1 MQDAT
6 YKKRLRTN
14 RIVAII
20 VMAVLVALF
29 TVGTVMF
36 FRYVSGQLYKESVN
50 QLTEIC
56 SQLFERLYSQ
66 LDVQWQYLDNLSAEL
81 VGGDDYDEATFSH
94 MLSSRNC
101 MFAPQNDG
109 TLFLALT
116 ENGYFYDENGRQGL
130 WSGMDKLDARS
141 RQSHVVSQWLSND
154 NYMAFVQQ
162 IQGNVAVGG
171 EKITHVVLLKPIAKM
186 APYFTSGAFKNKNA
200 TYVVDYDGNKMFGDE
215 SGVDVNFGGSN
226 LFRALEELGYPHE
239 KNFGDFLQKSGTDGF
254 VCTDV
259 VVEKHNYYLGLK
271 QLQDYDWTMLFLV
284 SADVVATSTRS
295 MTMSMTGIFFV
306 VLSVFVFLSILA
318 LCVFSKLNKSKQ
330 LLSLQTQTN
339 EQLEQLNEQ
348 LTLARRETENALQK
362 ANEANK
368 AKSAFLANMSH
379 DIRTPM
385 NAIIGI
391 SDIMAHQS
399 DLSAKTQSYVKKLQL
414 SGRHLLGLINDIL
427 DMSKI
432 ETNEVTL
439 VSEPLSWGDQ
449 VRQVVGIIRERAEMR
464 KQNFFVHTHNLVH
477 ENVLGDGLRLRKV
490 IINLLSNAVKYTD
503 EGGTIDLDLTELPSD
518 TPDKARFALTVSD
531 TGIGMSEEFVA
542 RIFQPFTRAN
552 DGKAKAQGTGLGMGI
567 IKSIVDLMGGTIKIN
582 SQLGKGTEIV
592 VALDL
597 PTDKTASTKI
607 GVDRVLVVTSRK
619 STEQAIVSALS
630 GADAEV
636 AVVGSAKAA
645 VERLRG
651 ANGKTAVL
659 LDGFEQN
666 AKLKSVAEDIKNA
679 ASGTSVFCCGYGV
692 DESCEVDGVDG
703 FIAFPFFASSL
714 VKAINS
720 VFAKDNSAARS
731 AIFGMRFLCA
741 EDNQLNAEILRE
753 ILKINGASCVIYSDG
768 KQIVEAFKQ
777 AKQGDFDAVLMD
789 VQMPVMDGLKATELI
804 RKIKP
809 LGATVPIIAMTANAF
824 TEDVEAC
831 LSVGMSAHVS
841 KPIDVSA
848 LERAVKSAIN
858 QSKNK

>member
-1 MQDAT
+1 MVDAT

-20 VMAVLVALF
+20 VAVVLLALF

-56 SQLFERLYSQ
+56 AQLFERLYSQ
-66 LDVQWQYLDNLSAEL
+66 LDVQWEYLDNLSVEL
-81 VGGDDYDEATFSH
+81 VANVDYDEATFSH

-109 TLFLALT
+109 TLFLAIT
-116 ENGYFYDENGRQGL
+116 QDGYFYDENGRQGL
-130 WSGMDKLDARS
+130 WSGMDKLDERS

-154 NYMAFVQQ
+154 NYMAFVQKV
-162 IQGNVAVGG
+162 QGNVVVGG
-171 EKITHVVLLKPIAKM
+171 ETITHVVLLKPIAKM

-200 TYVVDYDGNKMFGDE
+200 TYVVDNDGNKMFDDE
-215 SGVDVNFGGSN
+215 SGVDVKFDGSN
-226 LFRALEELGYPHE
+226 LFRALEGLRYPHE

-259 VVEKHNYYLGLK
+259 VADRHNYYLGLK
-271 QLQDYDWTMLFLV
+271 QLRGYDWTMLFLV
-284 SADVVATSTRS
+284 SADVIATSTRS
-295 MTMSMTGIFFV
+295 MTLSMAGVFLA
-306 VLSVFVFLSILA
+306 VLSVFICLSILA

-330 LLSLQTQTN
+330 LLLLQTQNN
-339 EQLEQLNEQ
+339 EQLELLNDQ
-348 LTLARRETENALQK
+348 LTSARRETEQALKK

-432 ETNEVTL
+432 EANEVTL
-439 VSEPLSWGDQ
+439 VSEPLSWGEQ
-449 VRQVVGIIRERAEMR
+449 MRQVVGIIRERAEMR

-503 EGGTIDLDLTELPSD
+503 EGGTIDFGLTELPSD
-518 TPDKARFALTVSD
+518 NPQKARFALAVSD

-542 RIFQPFTRAN
+542 RIFQPFSRAN
-552 DGKAKAQGTGLGMGI
+552 DGRAKAQGTGLGMGI
-567 IKSIVDLMGGTIKIN
+567 AKSIVDLMGGTIKID
-582 SQLGKGTEIV
+582 SQPGKGTKIV
-592 VALDL
+592 VTLEL
-597 PTDKTASTKI
+597 PTDKSASTKI
-607 GVDRVLVVTSRK
+607 GVDRVLVVTSNQAA
-619 STEQAIVSALS
+619 EQAIVSALS
-630 GADAEV
+630 MDDTEV
-636 AVVGSAKAA
+636 VVVRSVQQAT
-645 VERLRG
+645 ERLSG
-651 ANGKTAVL
+651 SSGKTAVL
-659 LDGFEQN
+659 LEGFAQN

-679 ASGTSVFCCGYGV
+679 ASGTLVFCCGFGT
-692 DESCEVDGVDG
+692 DEWSDAGNVDG
-703 FIAFPFFASSL
+703 FVAFPFFVSGLA
-714 VKAINS
+714 KAIS
-720 VFAKDNSAARS
+720 SALAKDSGSMQS
-731 AIFGMRFLCA
+731 AIAGMRFMCA
-741 EDNQLNAEILRE
+741 EDNDLNAEILRE

-804 RKIKP
+804 RKIQP
-809 LGATVPIIAMTANAF
+809 FGANVPIIAMTANAF

-831 LSVGMSAHVS
+831 LSAGMNAHVS
-841 KPIDVSA
+841 KPINVSA
-848 LERAVKSAIN
+848 LEQAIKSAIN
-858 QSKNK
+858 QNKN

>member
-6 YKKRLRTN
+6 YKKRLHTN

-20 VMAVLVALF
+20 VMAVLFALF

-81 VGGDDYDEATFSH
+81 IASDDYDEATLSH
-94 MLSSRNC
+94 MLFSRNR

-116 ENGYFYDENGRQGL
+116 ENGYFYDETGRQGL

-154 NYMAFVQQ
+154 NYMAFVRQ

-171 EKITHVVLLKPIAKM
+171 ENITHVVLLKPIAKM

-215 SGVDVNFGGSN
+215 SGVDVNFYGSN
-226 LFRALEELGYPHE
+226 LFRALEKLGYPHE

-259 VVEKHNYYLGLK
+259 VADRHHFYLGLK

-318 LCVFSKLNKSKQ
+318 LCIFSKLNKSKQ
-330 LLSLQTQTN
+330 LLSLKTQTN

-348 LTLARRETENALQK
+348 LTLARRETETALQK

-368 AKSAFLANMSH
+368 AKSVFLASVSH
-379 DIRTPM
+379 NIRTPM

-399 DLSAKTQSYVKKLQL
+399 ELSAKTQFYVKKLQL

-432 ETNEVTL
+432 EANEVTL
-439 VSEPLSWGDQ
+439 KPEPLCWGDQ
-449 VRQVVGIIRERAEMR
+449 MRQVVGIIRERAEIR

-477 ENVLGDGLRLRKV
+477 ENVIGDGLRLRKV

-503 EGGTIDLDLTELPSD
+503 EGGTIDFDLTELSSNHPE
-518 TPDKARFALTVSD
+518 KARFELTVSD
-531 TGIGMSEEFVA
+531 TGIGMSEEFIA
-542 RIFQPFTRAN
+542 RIFQPFSRAD
-552 DGKAKAQGTGLGMGI
+552 DGKTKMQGTGLGMSI
-567 IKSIVDLMGGTIKIN
+567 TKNIVDLMDGTINID
-582 SQLGKGTEIV
+582 SHPGKGTKIV
-592 VALDL
+592 VTLDL
-597 PTDKTASTKI
+597 PTDKSASAKI
-607 GVDRVLVVTSRK
+607 GTERVLVVTRNK
-619 STEQAIVSALS
+619 FTEQAIVSALS
-630 GADAEV
+630 ASDAEV
-636 AVVGSAKAA
+636 VVVRSAKAA
-645 VERLRG
+645 MERLRG
-651 ANGKTAVL
+651 EQRKTAVL
-659 LDGFEQN
+659 LDGFERN
-666 AKLKSVAEDIKNA
+666 SKLKSIAKDIKNA
-679 ASGTSVFCCGYGV
+679 ASGTLVFCCGYGLN
-692 DESCEVDGVDG
+692 ECREVCGIDGV
-703 FIAFPFFASSL
+703 ITFPFFASSL
-714 VKAINS
+714 VNAISSALSN
-720 VFAKDNSAARS
+720 DNGSARS
-731 AIFGMRFLCA
+731 AIFGMRFMCA
-741 EDNQLNAEILRE
+741 EDNELNSEILQE
-753 ILKINGASCVIYSDG
+753 ILKINGASCVVYSDG
-768 KQIVEAFKQ
+768 KQIVEAFKRT
-777 AKQGDFDAVLMD
+777 KPGDFDAVLMD
-789 VQMPVMDGLKATELI
+789 VQMPIMDGLKATELI
-804 RKIKP
+804 RKIQP
-809 LGATVPIIAMTANAF
+809 FGAIVPIIAMTANAF

-831 LSVGMSAHVS
+831 LNAGMNAHVS
-841 KPIDVSA
+841 KPIEVSA
-848 LERAVKSAIN
+848 LERAIKETIN
-858 QSKNK
+858 QNKN